1 MDTPN
6 AKQGIP
12 AAKRSS
18 KLKPKTSISAGGG
31 TNAKTIAAAKKVMA
45 EHRTVIKALAKR

>member
-6 AKQGIP
+6 AKYGIP
-12 AAKRSS
+12 TAKRSS
-18 KLKPKTSISAGGG
+18 KLKPKTSISAGG
-31 TNAKTIAAAKKVMA
+31 TNAQTIAAAKKVMA

>member
-6 AKQGIP
+6 AKYGIP
-12 AAKRSS
+12 TAKRSS
-18 KLKPKTSISAGGG
+18 KLKPKTSISAGG
-31 TNAKTIAAAKKVMA
+31 TIAAAKKVMA